1 MRSGNKKNKT
11 NKNTNMVLADT
22 FPLRNQSFHE
32 EAVQIF
38 FLFHRIY
45 FILLSLWLSYTCLIF
60 FILKSSKVVIL
71 KK

>member
-38 FLFHRIY
+38 FFIVYISYYYLYGFHIP
-45 FILLSLWLSYTCLIF
+45 
-60 FILKSSKVVIL
+60 V
-71 KK
+71 